1 MHSGIT
7 SPQSGQE
14 LHWITQQFPSAFCL
28 SARLENQWDESP
40 RQTLNCKMQI
50 VSAALSRVVCLHG
63 CRLRVAEVNLI
74 RRNAAG
80 LLNAAGWTPPVHT
93 VSPSL
98 LFPSL
103 SDFHLPSRC
112 SESNPSPSPP
122 AVCCL
127 SLAFLLF
134 LSLSPLVNLG
144 KTNLYR
150 RLTSAAFPPKA
161 SCCLHWTPNGGC
173 LLY

>member
-1 MHSGIT
+1 MHPGIT

-14 LHWITQQFPSAFCL
+14 LHWTTSKFSSAFCL

-40 RQTLNCKMQI
+40 GRLLI
-50 VSAALSRVVCLHG
+50 VKRRLWVQPSAGLCVYM
-63 CRLRVAEVNLI
+63 
-74 RRNAAG
+74 AAG
-80 LLNAAGWTPPVHT
+80 CVLLRWILSDGTQRGSWTQQAGRWPVHT

-103 SDFHLPSRC
+103 SDFHLPPRC

-127 SLAFLLF
+127 SSAFLLF

-144 KTNLYR
+144 KTNLYCL
-150 RLTSAAFPPKA
+150 LTSAAFPPKA
-161 SCCLHWTPNGGC
+161 SCCLRWSPNGFC